1 MKLSAMKNAV
11 LYCRVS
17 TDDQAENGVS
27 MADQESRLRAYCA
40 ALNYEVAEVLRDAGV
55 SGSTKPLDRPGFS
68 QIKRHPLDD
77 GITHVIAVDLSRFS
91 RDTRDTL
98 DLVEFLEQGQVALV
112 SLAESLDTK
121 TPSGRLVVTVLAA
134 MNQFQRENIAAKTKS
149 ALSHLKATGR
159 RYGNVPYG
167 FRSTEAGALVA
178 DEGEQKVLDFVDH
191 HMRVEGQPSA
201 SLMLEQAR
209 LIGLINPRTGLVVNY
224 GCLSRLRG
232 AWFESNETE
241 GKS

>member
-27 MADQESRLRAYCA
+27 LADQESRLRSYC
-40 ALNYEVAEVLRDAGV
+40 VAMGYQVLDVLVDAGI
-55 SGSTKPLDRPGFS
+55 SGSTEPRQRPGLGR
-68 QIKRHPLDD
+68 IDTDIHLDAA
-77 GITHVIAVDLSRFS
+77 THLIAVDLSRFS
-91 RDTRDTL
+91 RDTRHTL
-98 DLVEFLEQGQVALV
+98 DLVEFLEKHDIALV

-121 TPSGRLVVTVLAA
+121 SPSGRLVVTVLAA

-159 RYGNVPYG
+159 RYGNIPYG
-167 FRSTEAGALVA
+167 FRSTEAGNLVA
-178 DEGEQKVLDFVDH
+178 DDGEQKVLDFVDH
-191 HMRVEGQPSA
+191 HMRVDGQPGA
-201 SLMLEQAR
+201 SVMLEQAR
-209 LIGLINPRTGLVVNY
+209 LIGLVNPRTGLVVNY

-232 AWFESNETE
+232 AWFESNETG